1 MKIEGWRM
9 KDEGWRMRDEGWR
22 MKDEGWRMMV
32 AGFHFRT
39 SDLGFR
45 LRAWQLYKF
54 VNPLDCFH
62 LLIRILCLAFPL
74 VFKMDSYD
82 SDSEPE
88 AAFVFRRNSTVS
100 LNSEPC
106 SKIESNNLKS
116 FLSVP
121 GNLNNEIKLPLGFQ

>member
-1 MKIEGWRM
+1 
-9 KDEGWRMRDEGWR
+9 
-22 MKDEGWRMMV
+22 
-32 AGFHFRT
+32 
-39 SDLGFR
+39 
-45 LRAWQLYKF
+45 
-54 VNPLDCFH
+54 
-62 LLIRILCLAFPL
+62 
-74 VFKMDSYD
+74 MDSYD

-121 GNLNNEIKLPLGFQ
+121 GKNNEIKLPFGTPIVCGIHRVLKSSNFY